1 MILVWFFA
9 CVVKRDS
16 PSECAMD
23 STVPQAMSPSSREIL
38 HDPRCERESMGTAI
52 RTMSTVLTTSDE
64 NMATS
69 LALSGCGVREALGTA
84 REDSQRSNSTDRGP
98 LKEIFLERDMGD
110 TRESRSASSVS
121 RSVVVITDSS
131 KLQVAADLLTGLTE
145 VAGDWSVREGKAYA
159 FLGNSL
165 EEVITR
171 RTGDSPS
178 QDSLRLLEIAAA
190 KGVNVARSD
199 CIEMDQRKDLSRMT
213 DALEWLVPTGVCVVR
228 GIMTADQ
235 VDLVIADV
243 IETEVDPGSVAHVV
257 QCVRS
262 GVHSSGIDVE
272 RRSEGVAACGVGAF
286 QTGGELSRPPE
297 EDFFIPRDPALP
309 SKVRALSSPPS
320 SRVPSNVSSQMNQG
334 MRGAK
339 QTEGSPSKIRSPA
352 SLGFI
357 DPNDVSGV
365 CFSMGKA
372 SPMLC
377 NGQSK
382 DGVSTGLSSFR
393 SGVNCQGPAAHIE
406 SVDRTSVI
414 ADLPSKAICGHRYEA
429 ALRDLGKVGDSPV
442 LDLRGGEGVIDDQSQ
457 GLERVGVKTS
467 KKAIPLETPVPQEAR
482 CRAVSAAAVE
492 FTRAEGSTSYSV
504 EISPV
509 DPRVSESQPLG
520 FRPGPCRPSSPVFSP
535 ETLGFE
541 SQPSQSS
548 NVKLTL
554 HPSGSE
560 ADSLDVSPYQ
570 SLRVRPQTHNP
581 VPSPGSRRVSHGPSV
596 QEVDLV
602 QQLGH
607 GCEHQRAKSDDSEE
621 WPGQQLRGD
630 EQVSAEHD
638 MTIPN
643 VGPAQTH
650 VHVQGRGANSLQVSQ
665 DEDRWV
671 ARDLSPRTLGSCKP
685 RLLPVSS
692 QEVRSMPGSAGASDS
707 FGADKDQAGS
717 ARLIQGQQMN
727 TIGLQS
733 GDTAGDMPQ
742 VSGATSGDMPQV
754 SGATSSDMPRVSGAT
769 SGDMPQVSGATSS
782 DMPQVSGATSSDM
795 PRVSGATSGDMP
807 QVSGATSSDMPQV
820 SGATPSDM
828 PQVSGAT
835 SSEMLQGSGA
845 TSDKLQGRQAQGTEA
860 HGPSCLKSIRFSLPS
875 HEGQGKSPGQ
885 GSAAQVGMTGAH
897 KDQTGPKCTRPGST
911 GAHKD
916 QAGPMCFLPGSKGAH
931 KDQAGSGRESQV
943 SKDASR
949 SSGTLSSRQ
958 DVTGLRVRVMHLDA
972 KVQVDCG
979 RVRACRA
986 PANRI
991 KYSMKYDRS
1000 HNHLN
1005 PSPLGFSPEPAT
1017 FQVPQPV
1024 GFNSELGSADSQTP
1038 PSGLNGQSMREVL
1051 RAQWGSDGVQMD
1063 RLRDTN
1069 QELMGCWL
1077 GLTGFL
1083 GLKEVQPILCGFLG
1097 PDVLTWL
1104 SVGKASIAT
1113 LYRVSRTLGAC
1124 SKGIEQAIRGQV
1136 ASSIPW
1142 DSGLDRATPGQCADG
1157 QFRQG
1162 SPFPAHG
1169 ISTASAA
1176 SWLGAGVE
1184 AGHKDSVLPPNPFE
1198 DQKLAWFLL
1207 LKSDQLGSFI
1217 NRAEVFRLIICGGAI
1232 GALAKIMLEGQCASS
1247 ERSRPMPNQR
1257 TKVDS
1262 SRDRAVCP
1270 HHAKGFCR
1278 YGGTCKFLH
1287 QDPIP
1292 VGTPVPAVDKP
1303 SPDMKDSVC
1312 KHFAAGWCRRGNS
1325 CKFPHSVLSPAVKP
1339 ELRSSGQEGPAVG
1352 ASVTKGERKH
1362 KPL

>member
-98 LKEIFLERDMGD
+98 LKEIFLKRDMGD

-357 DPNDVSGV
+357 DPNDVSGA

-570 SLRVRPQTHNP
+570 SLRVSPQTHNP

-692 QEVRSMPGSAGASDS
+692 QEVH
-707 FGADKDQAGS
+707 
-717 ARLIQGQQMN
+717 
-727 TIGLQS
+727 
-733 GDTAGDMPQ
+733 
-742 VSGATSGDMPQV
+742 VSEV
-754 SGATSSDMPRVSGAT
+754 V
-769 SGDMPQVSGATSS
+769 
-782 DMPQVSGATSSDM
+782 
-795 PRVSGATSGDMP
+795 
-807 QVSGATSSDMPQV
+807 
-820 SGATPSDM
+820 
-828 PQVSGAT
+828 
-835 SSEMLQGSGA
+835 
-845 TSDKLQGRQAQGTEA
+845 
-860 HGPSCLKSIRFSLPS
+860 
-875 HEGQGKSPGQ
+875 
-885 GSAAQVGMTGAH
+885 
-897 KDQTGPKCTRPGST
+897 
-911 GAHKD
+911 
-916 QAGPMCFLPGSKGAH
+916 SKGARVGSSCRSACDAH
-931 KDQAGSGRESQV
+931 SCHPGSDRLGKDQGDCVESRSWDPGRELTRAAGGSISKGCTLTGTSVEPHGLSTQSGLRSHQV
-943 SKDASR
+943 VTCLPEEGDGVGPSSSR
-949 SSGTLSSRQ
+949 SGGWPHEASTS
-958 DVTGLRVRVMHLDA
+958 
-972 KVQVDCG
+972 
-979 RVRACRA
+979 
-986 PANRI
+986 
-991 KYSMKYDRS
+991 
-1000 HNHLN
+1000 
-1005 PSPLGFSPEPAT
+1005 
-1017 FQVPQPV
+1017 QP
-1024 GFNSELGSADSQTP
+1024 F
-1038 PSGLNGQSMREVL
+1038 
-1051 RAQWGSDGVQMD
+1051 WGDGGY
-1063 RLRDTN
+1063 
-1069 QELMGCWL
+1069 E
-1077 GLTGFL
+1077 
-1083 GLKEVQPILCGFLG
+1083 QP
-1097 PDVLTWL
+1097 
-1104 SVGKASIAT
+1104 
-1113 LYRVSRTLGAC
+1113 
-1124 SKGIEQAIRGQV
+1124 
-1136 ASSIPW
+1136 
-1142 DSGLDRATPGQCADG
+1142 
-1157 QFRQG
+1157 
-1162 SPFPAHG
+1162 
-1169 ISTASAA
+1169 
-1176 SWLGAGVE
+1176 
-1184 AGHKDSVLPPNPFE
+1184 DSVQGVRE
-1198 DQKLAWFLL
+1198 DKHQAEWESGVGYKGDKL
-1207 LKSDQLGSFI
+1207 
-1217 NRAEVFRLIICGGAI
+1217 E
-1232 GALAKIMLEGQCASS
+1232 MY
-1247 ERSRPMPNQR
+1247 
-1257 TKVDS
+1257 T
-1262 SRDRAVCP
+1262 
-1270 HHAKGFCR
+1270 
-1278 YGGTCKFLH
+1278 
-1287 QDPIP
+1287 
-1292 VGTPVPAVDKP
+1292 
-1303 SPDMKDSVC
+1303 
-1312 KHFAAGWCRRGNS
+1312 
-1325 CKFPHSVLSPAVKP
+1325 
-1339 ELRSSGQEGPAVG
+1339 
-1352 ASVTKGERKH
+1352 
-1362 KPL
+1362 